1 MSRAQALDYV
11 AGYTV
16 ANDYAIRD
24 YLENYYRPN
33 LRVKNRD
40 TCTPLGPWFVSRDE
54 IGDAGD
60 LTLRTTVN
68 GQETQ
73 RGSTRDMIFDV
84 PALIEHISGFDALAG
99 RPDPDRHARGAGG
112 HEAGRR
118 GRDRDRR
125 IGRLVNTIVGEADY
139 YRAGWPSPKESMTIK
154 HWIDGREVESRETFT
169 TLNPAT
175 GEVITDVASGGE
187 AEVDAAV
194 RAAKEAFPKWA
205 NTPAKERAKLMRKLG
220 ELIEKNVPMLA
231 ALETQDTGLPI
242 AQTSKQLIPRASE
255 NFNFFAE
262 VCVQMNG
269 RTYPVDDQM
278 LNYTLYQPVGVCAG
292 VAVERAVHDRDVEDG
307 AVPRARQHGR
317 AEDVGTVAAD
327 GGPARPPRARS
338 RHSAG
343 RAERRA
349 GLWRDGRR
357 CTRAPPGRARGVVH
371 RRHGDRQADH
381 GACRSQEVFDGTRRQ
396 VAGADLRRCRF
407 RPRAR
412 RVAVHDFSIN
422 GERCTAGSRIFVQ
435 RTIYDRFVQ
444 EFARRANNLV
454 VGDPSDPATNLGAMI
469 TRQHWEKVTGY
480 IRIGEQ
486 EGARV
491 VAGGADKPAGLPDHL
506 RNGNFVRPTVLA
518 DVDNRM
524 RVAQEEIFG
533 PVACLIPFEDEEEG
547 LRLANDTSYGLAS
560 YIWTQDV
567 GKVHRLARGI
577 EAGMV
582 FVNSQNVRDLRQ
594 PFGGVK
600 ESGTGR
606 EGGEYSF
613 EVFAEIKNVCISM
626 GSHHIPRWGV

>member
-1 MSRAQALDYV
+1 
-11 AGYTV
+11 
-16 ANDYAIRD
+16 
-24 YLENYYRPN
+24 
-33 LRVKNRD
+33 
-40 TCTPLGPWFVSRDE
+40 
-54 IGDAGD
+54 
-60 LTLRTTVN
+60 
-68 GQETQ
+68 
-73 RGSTRDMIFDV
+73 
-84 PALIEHISGFDALAG
+84 
-99 RPDPDRHARGAGG
+99 
-112 HEAGRR
+112 
-118 GRDRDRR
+118 
-125 IGRLVNTIVGEADY
+125 
-139 YRAGWPSPKESMTIK
+139 MTIK

-175 GEVITDVASGGE
+175 GDVITDVASAGE

-194 RAAKEAFPKWA
+194 RAAKAAFPKWA
-205 NTPAKERAKLMRKLG
+205 STPAKERAKLMRKLG
-220 ELIEKNVPMLA
+220 DLIEKNVPMLA

-278 LNYTLYQPVGVCAG
+278 LNYTLYQPVGVCALVSPWNVPFMTATWKTAPCLALGNTAVLKMSELSPLTADQLGRLALEAGIPPG
-292 VAVERAVHDRDVEDG
+292 VLNVVQGYGATAGDALVRHPDVRAVSFTG
-307 AVPRARQHGR
+307 
-317 AEDVGTVAAD
+317 GTVT
-327 GGPARPPRARS
+327 GKRIM
-338 RHSAG
+338 
-343 RAERRA
+343 ERA
-349 GLWRDGRR
+349 GLKKYSMELGGKSPVLIFDDADFD
-357 CTRAPPGRARGVVH
+357 RALDA
-371 RRHGDRQADH
+371 
-381 GACRSQEVFDGTRRQ
+381 SLFTI
-396 VAGADLRRCRF
+396 
-407 RPRAR
+407 
-412 RVAVHDFSIN
+412 FSIN

-454 VGDPSDPATNLGAMI
+454 VGDPSDPATQLGAMI

-491 VAGGADKPAGLPDHL
+491 VAGGADKPAGLASHL
-506 RNGNFVRPTVLA
+506 RNGNFVRPTVFA

-524 RVAQEEIFG
+524 RIAQEEIFG
-533 PVACLIPFEDEEEG
+533 PVACLISFDDEDEG
-547 LRLANDTSYGLAS
+547 LRLANDTAYGLAS